1 MKKYV
6 IFFVGLLISGTVFG
20 QNETRMLGIGEIEV
34 TPPKFTGV
42 KNVEPNAVLDNSLL
56 IKKFLQKNINYPGD
70 ESAWLNEGTEVVKF
84 TITPSG
90 HVTDFKIMNSVSPDI
105 DKEMVR
111 VLKTTNGMWS
121 PGYKNGIPTPM
132 EQEIAA
138 VFGDNNN
145 GKILED
151 FKNKATVYFKQGSH
165 KFIFKN
171 NPEKALKS
179 FNLGIRYLP
188 NDQSLLLMRGMCY
201 YAMGEIEKAKED
213 WNRVANRSGIDLKEI
228 ANNLSGMSGYEEMTK
243 ILANNK

>member
-20 QNETRMLGIGEIEV
+20 QNETKMLGIGEVEV

-42 KNVEPNAVLDNSLL
+42 KNVEPNADLDNSLL

-90 HVTDFKIMNSVSPDI
+90 DVTDFKIKNSVSPDI

-111 VLKTTNGMWS
+111 VLKTTNGMWN
-121 PGYKNGIPTPM
+121 PGYKNGIPTSM
-132 EQEIAA
+132 EQEISA
-138 VFGDNNN
+138 VFVNNNN
-145 GKILED
+145 GKVLED
-151 FKNKATVYFKQGSH
+151 FISKATAYFKQGSN
-165 KFIFKN
+165 KLMLKN
-171 NPEKALKS
+171 KPEKALRS
-179 FNLGIRYLP
+179 FNMGIRYLP
-188 NDQSLLLMRGMCY
+188 NDESLLIMRGMCY
-201 YAMGEIEKAKED
+201 YELGETEKAKED

-228 ANNLSGMSGYEEMTK
+228 ANYLSGMSGFEEMTK